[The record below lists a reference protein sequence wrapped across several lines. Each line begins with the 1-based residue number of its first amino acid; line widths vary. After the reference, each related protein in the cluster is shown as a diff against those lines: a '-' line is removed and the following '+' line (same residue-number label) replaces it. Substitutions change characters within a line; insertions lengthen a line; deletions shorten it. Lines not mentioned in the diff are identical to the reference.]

1 MGQRPLSYGKCRFLV
16 LGMGVQFWMLLL
28 MIAAVSSFIL
38 IMVLI
43 YTQSDT
49 EGLQETMNTMS

>member
-1 MGQRPLSYGKCRFLV
+1 
-16 LGMGVQFWMLLL
+16 MGVQFWMLLL